1 MNKPLKGVGYD
12 LNATNRGFSLDIHAP
27 DYSEPGDGFGILV
40 TPPEFPL
47 PAIPYLP
54 IPQFQCFAVPGT
66 DEYVG
71 KTILKIVCGGVNYTN
86 TNLPLISEGVQQN
99 FSQAFITKA
108 AVLSTGVTAVPGA
121 VPFDQLNPFML
132 SNGFYTIDSTSTKHY
147 VVLSY
152 YDGNGVTD
160 FFDVPI
166 LTQRTPWVSIVAEGS
181 AEFDKLFI
189 EQGPSYYNN
198 FLNIA
203 PMVGYTNDD
212 GEVFGQNHTGYF
224 KPIKF
229 GANVRIL
236 ATVEDNLVT
245 QSAHGTQNLA
255 IPLLNHGTS
264 LVYAPGMTYY
274 DDPYNRNS
282 ADDFNYVV
290 NKADIEALS
299 SLSFSGAW
307 WSQITDNSTPRAVT
321 VHNYS
326 YYSVNFEGTDNMR
339 EFSCAVVG
347 VLSEGESPTIEHRL
361 RIKNGL
367 VTFTYYLVTND
378 STADPDNGGWITSHA
393 TKHLRINKPNLYP
406 TGTLY
411 TGDNL
416 NPDYIQSD
424 GYIKLDEGSDYYVF
438 LYKVTPDW
446 DNVFNEAKAPQ
457 LVISKVTDDPNTKIV
472 MTTNGGGTLINYTA
486 ENRVMNADL
495 FGWNA
500 SEGEWQNT
508 TLPLSGSDINFDG
521 SEGPPY
527 ADYFLLKGFKETGCY
542 RKDIA
547 VIKWNS
553 GENRFKVYQLHN
565 GPVMFID
572 APTESEYIARVA
584 DVTEAHWD
592 RDGDAYKLP
601 TADIYG
607 ASFSGYTFNQN
618 TAADTVLTSS
628 TDANKYLSQQ
638 PSQIENP
645 DIT

>member
-1 MNKPLKGVGYD
+1 
-12 LNATNRGFSLDIHAP
+12 
-27 DYSEPGDGFGILV
+27 
-40 TPPEFPL
+40 
-47 PAIPYLP
+47 
-54 IPQFQCFAVPGT
+54 
-66 DEYVG
+66 
-71 KTILKIVCGGVNYTN
+71 
-86 TNLPLISEGVQQN
+86 
-99 FSQAFITKA
+99 
-108 AVLSTGVTAVPGA
+108 
-121 VPFDQLNPFML
+121 
-132 SNGFYTIDSTSTKHY
+132 
-147 VVLSY
+147 
-152 YDGNGVTD
+152 
-160 FFDVPI
+160 
-166 LTQRTPWVSIVAEGS
+166 
-181 AEFDKLFI
+181 
-189 EQGPSYYNN
+189 
-198 FLNIA
+198 
-203 PMVGYTNDD
+203 
-212 GEVFGQNHTGYF
+212 
-224 KPIKF
+224 
-229 GANVRIL
+229 
-236 ATVEDNLVT
+236 
-245 QSAHGTQNLA
+245 
-255 IPLLNHGTS
+255 
-264 LVYAPGMTYY
+264 
-274 DDPYNRNS
+274 
-282 ADDFNYVV
+282 
-290 NKADIEALS
+290 
-299 SLSFSGAW
+299 
-307 WSQITDNSTPRAVT
+307 
-321 VHNYS
+321 
-326 YYSVNFEGTDNMR
+326 
-339 EFSCAVVG
+339 VVG